1 MLSLKIALRYIFS
14 KKRHNVINIVSG
26 VSICGVAIATMAM
39 VCILSV
45 FNGFRELA
53 ASLFTAFDPQL
64 KVVASA
70 GKTFLRDDPKIL
82 RLAKTDGIAVMTHVI
97 EDNVLLRY
105 KEKQAIGVLKGVEDN
120 FEQLTM
126 IDSILVGNGD
136 FVLDDPVV
144 DYGIPG
150 IGLIGTLNCGLKYL
164 EPLEVYAPKREG
176 KISMANPASSF
187 KSDYFYSPGVAFAV
201 QQAKYDN
208 SYVIAP
214 IDLARRLFGYDKEIT
229 AVELKLQP
237 GVDEEEFERR
247 LEKSLGS
254 DFKVMNRF
262 EQQADVFNIVRIEK
276 FMSYVFLS
284 FILVVSGLN
293 IIGLLSMLII
303 EKRDDVKTLGDMGA
317 DRKMIERIFL
327 YEGWGISLIGAT
339 AGIVLGVVLC
349 LLQQRFQFIT
359 LGGEESLFAV
369 TGYPVSL
376 YFRDVILTFLTVA
389 VIGFVTVWYPVKLM
403 CRRLKNA

>member
-70 GKTFLRDDPKIL
+70 GKTFLKDDPKIL
-82 RLAKTDGIAVMTHVI
+82 RLAETDGIAVMTHVI

-136 FVLDDPVV
+136 FVLHDPVV

-187 KSDYFYSPGVAFAV
+187 KSDYLYSPGVAFAV

-262 EQQADVFNIVRIEK
+262 EQQADVFNIVSIEK

>member
-70 GKTFLRDDPKIL
+70 GKTFLKDDPKIL
-82 RLAKTDGIAVMTHVI
+82 RLAETDGIAVMTHVI

-136 FVLDDPVV
+136 FVLNDPVV

-187 KSDYFYSPGVAFAV
+187 KSDYLYSPGVAFAV

>member
-82 RLAKTDGIAVMTHVI
+82 RLAETDGIAVMTHVI

-136 FVLDDPVV
+136 FVLHDPVV

-187 KSDYFYSPGVAFAV
+187 KSDYLYSPGVAFAV

-327 YEGWGISLIGAT
+327 YEGWGISCIKRY
-339 AGIVLGVVLC
+339 I
-349 LLQQRFQFIT
+349 R
-359 LGGEESLFAV
+359 
-369 TGYPVSL
+369 
-376 YFRDVILTFLTVA
+376 
-389 VIGFVTVWYPVKLM
+389 
-403 CRRLKNA
+403 

>member
-70 GKTFLRDDPKIL
+70 GKTFLSDDPKIL
-82 RLAKTDGIAVMTHVI
+82 RLAETDGIAVMTHVI

-136 FVLDDPVV
+136 FVLHDPVV

-150 IGLIGTLNCGLKYL
+150 IELIGTLNCGLKYL

-187 KSDYFYSPGVAFAV
+187 KSDYLYSPGVAFAV

>member
-187 KSDYFYSPGVAFAV
+187 KSDYLYSPGVAFAV